1 MIFLPVVLPLL
12 SAAILMMLHARP
24 RAQRVAS
31 LAAHGAF
38 LGVAVLLF
46 ARVQGEGPIAAAVGG
61 WHPPFGVSFL
71 ADALSA
77 TMVLLTAVVAFP
89 VAVFALALA
98 DGRWE
103 RMGYHPLVQ
112 VMLAGVSGAF
122 LTTDLFN
129 LFVWFEVTLISS
141 FVLLTLGNRPAQ
153 IQGGFKY
160 VVLNLLSSVVFLCA
174 AGLLYGVA
182 GTLNLADLAQRRIPA
197 EDLWLIGLVGVL
209 FLGTFSIK
217 SALFPL
223 FFWLPA
229 AYPTPAA
236 PVAALFAGVL
246 TKVGVYAILRTG
258 SVYFADATAVWTPAV
273 LALSVPTMLVGVFG
287 AIVQT
292 DWRRILAFH
301 SVSQVGY
308 MAAAAGIGGKAGMM
322 AAVLFM
328 VHHGLVKS
336 ALFVAAGAGWRL
348 GGSYRLDRLG
358 GFARSH
364 GWYAALFLTL
374 ALSLAGFPPS
384 SGFAA
389 KLAAILA
396 ALQGGYGWVAGT
408 MVLTGLFT
416 LFSMVKIWNEA
427 FWKPA
432 PEEMR
437 VRTLGAGERFLLHLP
452 LAWFAAAA
460 LGVGLGWSPALASSA
475 KAGMQDRDGYVRAV
489 LGDEVR

>member
-1 MIFLPVVLPLL
+1 MIVLPVLLPLF
-12 SAAILMMLHARP
+12 AAALLMLLHARH
-24 RAQRVAS
+24 RAQRTAALVAHVAY
-31 LAAHGAF
+31 LAVSIQLF
-38 LGVAVLLF
+38 RGVLSD
-46 ARVQGEGPIAAAVGG
+46 GPMALAIGG
-61 WHPPFGVSFL
+61 WPPPYGISFL
-71 ADALSA
+71 ADPLSA
-77 TMVLLTAVVAFP
+77 TMVLLTAVVALP
-89 VAVFALALA
+89 IAVFSLALA

-103 RMGYHPLVQ
+103 RLGYHPLVQ

-160 VVLNLLSSVVFLCA
+160 VVLNLLSSAVFLCA
-174 AGLLYGVA
+174 AGLLYGTT

-217 SALFPL
+217 SAVFPL

-258 SVYFADATAVWTPAV
+258 TVFFTEASALWSAAL
-273 LALSVPTMLVGVFG
+273 LALSVPTMLVGVLG
-287 AIVQT
+287 AVVQT

-308 MAAAAGIGGKAGMM
+308 MIAAAGIGGKVGVL

-328 VHHGLVKS
+328 IHHGIVKS
-336 ALFVAAGAGWRL
+336 ALFVAAGVGWRL
-348 GGSYRLDRLG
+348 GASYRLDRLG
-358 GFARSH
+358 GFFRSH
-364 GWYAALFLTL
+364 GWFAALFLVL
-374 ALSLAGFPPS
+374 AFSLAGFPPS

-389 KLAAILA
+389 KLAALLA
-396 ALQGGYGWVAGT
+396 ALDGGFGWIAAAMVA
-408 MVLTGLFT
+408 TGLFT
-416 LFSMVKIWNEA
+416 LYSMVKIWSEA

-437 VRTLGAGERFLLHLP
+437 LRPLGRAEGALLHAP
-452 LAWFAAAA
+452 LVWFAA
-460 LGVGLGWSPALASSA
+460 
-475 KAGMQDRDGYVRAV
+475 
-489 LGDEVR
+489 

>member
-1 MIFLPVVLPLL
+1 VILLPVVLPLF
-12 SAAILMMLHARP
+12 AAAMLMLLHARH
-24 RAQRVAS
+24 RAQRLAA
-31 LAAHGAF
+31 LAAHAAY
-38 LGVAVLLF
+38 LVVAVLLF
-46 ARVQGEGPIAAAVGG
+46 RSVLRDGPIAASLGG
-61 WHPPFGVSFL
+61 WPPPFGIAFL
-71 ADALSA
+71 ADALSS
-77 TMVLLTAVVAFP
+77 TMMLLTAVVAFP
-89 VAVFALALA
+89 IAVFSLALA

-103 RMGYHPLVQ
+103 RQGYHPLVQ

-174 AGLLYGVA
+174 AGLLYGTT

-197 EDLWLIGLVGVL
+197 EDLWLIGLIGVL

-258 SVYFADATAVWTPAV
+258 SVFFAEASAVWTPAL
-273 LALSVPTMLVGVFG
+273 LALSVPTMVVGVFG

-308 MAAAAGIGGKAGMM
+308 MAAAAGIGGKAGIM

-336 ALFVAAGAGWRL
+336 ALFVAAGTGWRL

-364 GWYAALFLTL
+364 AWFAALFLVL
-374 ALSLAGFPPS
+374 AFSLAGFPPS

-389 KLAAILA
+389 KLAAIMA
-396 ALQGGYGWVAGT
+396 ALDGGYGWIAAT
-408 MVLTGLFT
+408 MVATGLFT
-416 LFSMVKIWNEA
+416 LYSMVKIWNEA
-427 FWKPA
+427 FWKPP
-432 PEEMR
+432 PEAASHRE
-437 VRTLGAGERFLLHLP
+437 LGRGERILLHAP

-460 LGVGLGWSPALASSA
+460 LAVGLGWSPALASSTQ
-475 KAGMQDRDGYVRAV
+475 AGMQDRDAYVQAV
-489 LGDEVR
+489 LGGKSR